1 MSSVYDNAKTQLA
14 DAGKLLG
21 EQYTDAINK
30 LMTPDRVIKH
40 DLTITMDN
48 GQKKTFVGFRS
59 QHNCARGPY
68 KGGIRFHQDVCEDEV
83 QALSMWMTWKCAI
96 TGIPYGGGKGG
107 IVVDPKTLSENEL
120 EQLSRAWARA
130 FAPDIGP
137 WQDVPAPDVNTN
149 PKVMAWMSDEYQ
161 SWAQEQKLFNQNAL
175 ATFTGKPI
183 ELGGSE
189 GRNEA
194 TGLGG
199 ALVLRDFVK
208 KTQRV
213 INQTTLAIQGFG
225 NVGYWFVDKAQ
236 EMGFK
241 VVAIADSS
249 GVLYSAQGLPSASE
263 IMKLKKQYRN
273 FAGIVDAQVLKET
286 KLIPATDFFTL
297 KVDILVPAAMDN
309 VITKAN
315 ADKITASAVLE
326 MANGPTTPEADAILH
341 KNKIAV
347 IPDVLANSAG
357 VTTSYLEWVQNLS
370 GYYWSKAEVLAK
382 LEPLMEKAFSDVW
395 KIHEDKPELT
405 FRQAAYLIAVKKV
418 ADVMILRG
426 RAK

>member
-1 MSSVYDNAKTQLA
+1 MSSVYENAKTQLA
-14 DAGKLLG
+14 DVGQLLG
-21 EQYTDAINK
+21 EQYAPAIKK

-40 DLTITMDN
+40 DLIITMDN

-59 QHNCARGPY
+59 QHNCVRGPY

-83 QALSMWMTWKCAI
+83 RALSMWMTWKCAI

-107 IVVDPKTLSENEL
+107 IVVDPKTLSESEL
-120 EQLSRAWARA
+120 EKLSRAWARA

-161 SWAQEQKLFNQNAL
+161 SWAQEQKIFCQNAL

-199 ALVLRDFVK
+199 ALVLRDFAQ
-208 KTQRV
+208 KTNRV
-213 INQTTLAIQGFG
+213 INKTTLAVQGFG
-225 NVGYWFVDKAQ
+225 NVGYWFVNKAQ
-236 EMGFK
+236 NMGFK
-241 VVAIADSS
+241 VIAVADSS
-249 GVLYSAQGLPSASE
+249 GVLYNEKGLPPAE
-263 IMKLKKQYRN
+263 KIMALKKQYHN
-273 FAGIVDAQVLKET
+273 FAGIVEAQALSDT
-286 KLIPATDFFTL
+286 QLLPAADFFTL

-309 VITKAN
+309 VITDSN
-315 ADKITASAVLE
+315 ADKIVAKVVLE
-326 MANGPTTPEADAILH
+326 MANGPTTPEADSILH
-341 KNKIAV
+341 QNKIAV

-357 VTTSYLEWVQNLS
+357 VTTSYLEWVQNLA
-370 GYYWSKAEVLAK
+370 GYYWSKDEVLAK
-382 LEPLMEKAFSDVW
+382 LEPLMTKAFHDVW
-395 KIHEDKPELT
+395 QVHEDKPDLT
-405 FRQAAYLIAVKKV
+405 LRQAAYLIAVKKV

-426 RAK
+426 QA